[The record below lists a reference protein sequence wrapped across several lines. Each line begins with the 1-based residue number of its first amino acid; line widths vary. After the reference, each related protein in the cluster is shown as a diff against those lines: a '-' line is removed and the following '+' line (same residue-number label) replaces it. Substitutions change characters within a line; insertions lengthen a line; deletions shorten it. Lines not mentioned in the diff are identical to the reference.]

1 MAKKKSEAEKF
12 HHKHGGYNYGPGET
26 KAQGKSRSAKEA
38 AKAEEI
44 AEEQGWEFRWEDD
57 PQPYEM
63 GDAETERPDE
73 VLTVIMVDETG
84 SVLQSLGGIGLSG
97 SQSERRNYCRTIE
110 AELAREE
117 ASNRK
122 LI

>member
-12 HHKHGGYNYGPGET
+12 HHKHGGYSQKAGET
-26 KAQGKSRSAKEA
+26 KAQGKSRSAREA

-44 AEEQGWEFRWEDD
+44 AKEQGWEFRWEED
-57 PQPYEM
+57 PEPYEM

-73 VLTVIMVDETG
+73 VLTVLMVDETG
-84 SVLQSLGGIGLSG
+84 SVLQSLGGVGLSG
-97 SQSERRNYCRTIE
+97 SQSVRRNHCRTIE
-110 AELAREE
+110 ADLALEE
-117 ASNRK
+117 ASNRG